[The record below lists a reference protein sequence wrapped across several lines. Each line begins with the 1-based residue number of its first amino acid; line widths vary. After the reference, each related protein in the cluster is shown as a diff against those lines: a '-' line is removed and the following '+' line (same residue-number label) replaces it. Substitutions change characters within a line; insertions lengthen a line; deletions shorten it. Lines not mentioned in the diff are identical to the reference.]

1 MYTGL
6 ALIGLLNSTPA
17 QSQKLSGVIVSAEAH
32 LSRALVIHNSAI
44 SVRHI
49 GAPITD
55 SDPRIITEIT
65 HRYIVLDGPQGPQ
78 RWYLGGQSEST
89 ASAAT
94 AGLGRQPASAGTSS
108 RGPSN
113 PATDSPADGV
123 EQASARVLQFDHFVA
138 VEWFARTGRGKG
150 LKISDAINGAWLER
164 SELRVNDV
172 ITQVDG
178 ELLSTPAAA
187 NTAWS
192 RLATKDLATLDVR
205 RGNQTLTLTVD
216 LRLLLAGN

>member
-1 MYTGL
+1 MYTGMV
-6 ALIGLLNSTPA
+6 LIGLLNPVSA
-17 QSQKLSGVIVSAEAH
+17 QAQELSGIIVSANTQ
-32 LSRALVIHNSAI
+32 LSRALVIHNSTI

-49 GAPITD
+49 GATITNT
-55 SDPRIITEIT
+55 DPRIITEIT

-78 RWYLGGQSEST
+78 RWYLGGQSNLTVSARGAAADRSTTSTSASFSGSSESV
-89 ASAAT
+89 
-94 AGLGRQPASAGTSS
+94 L
-108 RGPSN
+108 
-113 PATDSPADGV
+113 DSPADTE
-123 EQASARVLQFDHFVA
+123 EQGSARVLRFDHFVA

-178 ELLSTPAAA
+178 ELLDSPAAA
-187 NTAWS
+187 NAAWS
-192 RLATKDLATLDVR
+192 RLSTKDLATLDVR
-205 RGNQTLTLTVD
+205 RGSQTLTLTVD